1 MNMKRCTAVIAFLF
15 LLLALI
21 GVLAREAIA
30 GAVSRNTAGLLLL
43 RGLAGDTAAL
53 EQAEALLQDDP
64 SCPAHWRRGMIA
76 QARGDTGR
84 RDAEWEAFL
93 RCEPAGAVMVE
104 AFLPD
109 DLEWAERAVE
119 LAPASG
125 EAWFWLARL
134 LERKDPARAA
144 DAYARGLERSP
155 YDAMRWQSYGFVLM
169 RTAGEEAALQA
180 FIRSCELGG
189 NGCRRVGDIMMR
201 RGDLRTAIQYYRA
214 DPSLMFQRYA
224 DELEAKLNAP
234 SGTQ

>member
-1 MNMKRCTAVIAFLF
+1 MKRFILAIFIISLLTAAGI
-15 LLLALI
+15 
-21 GVLAREAIA
+21 LARSTIA
-30 GAVSRNTAGLLLL
+30 DAVSRNTAGLFFL
-43 RGLAGDTAAL
+43 RGLAGDDAAL
-53 EQAEALLQDDP
+53 ERAQTRLQEDP
-64 SCPAHWRRGMIA
+64 TCTAHWRRGLIA
-76 QARGDTGR
+76 HAKGDVSQ

-93 RCEPAGAVMVE
+93 GCDPAGAVMVE

-109 DLEWAERAVE
+109 DLAWAERAVA

-134 LERKDPARAA
+134 LERKDPQRAA
-144 DAYARGLERSP
+144 EAYARGLKRSP

-169 RTAGEEAALQA
+169 HTAGEEAALRA

-189 NGCRRVGDIMMR
+189 NGCRRVGAIMER

-224 DELEAKLNAP
+224 DELEAKLHSSAEA
-234 SGTQ
+234 Q

>member
-1 MNMKRCTAVIAFLF
+1 MKRFIVIFVISLLTAVGL
-15 LLLALI
+15 
-21 GVLAREAIA
+21 LARETIA
-30 GAVSRNTAGLLLL
+30 DAVSRNTAGLLLL
-43 RGLAGDTAAL
+43 RGLAGDTASLKRAG
-53 EQAEALLQDDP
+53 ALLRND
-64 SCPAHWRRGMIA
+64 SACSAHWRRGLIA
-76 QARGDTGR
+76 QDRGDTGQ

-109 DLEWAERAVE
+109 DLAWAERAVE

-134 LERKDPARAA
+134 LERADPSDAA
-144 DAYARGLERSP
+144 EAYARGLERSP

-169 RTAGEEAALQA
+169 RTAGEDAALPA

-201 RGDLRTAIQYYRA
+201 RGDIRTAIQYYRA

-224 DELEAKLNAP
+224 DELEAKLNA
-234 SGTQ
+234 SVESH